1 MVQIWALPKKCFRFA
16 ASFGN
21 LPAMRI
27 ALFCF
32 WMLLLLV
39 CPPFGFGQDFNFK
52 ADLDPFVTLPG
63 AYSLK
68 PDDLASLFK
77 QGDMKQ
83 NPYFE
88 WLTKDQTRAIF
99 KRKPASNVEV
109 DLTIL
114 KGTVPIQE
122 MIVDFKNGKYVGVT
136 ISIFN
141 RGDAGAMERSDFD
154 ERLKNVGRHLGQQL
168 EARPNKREGN
178 LKRGVLTSGYT
189 WISGRGMAIV
199 EYNPG
204 AESGKVEFLRMR
216 LAQRDAGG
224 AFAAAMQ
231 ERSQATVRQS
241 ELPKNVKK
249 DLESG
254 DVYVTNVPMVDQG
267 GKGYCVVAS
276 VQRLFEYYGV
286 ACDMHQLAEIA
297 EADPERGT
305 SSFETNKQLGSID
318 HLFKMRYSCLGMMST
333 RGELREMLDPE
344 NGYLGKEVEA
354 GDFEKAIQKH
364 VDAGIPLLWSLEL
377 GEYKEEPPLAEQVS
391 GGHMRLIIG
400 YNTNKKKI
408 LFSDS
413 WGSGHELKSID
424 SGDAYEATRGLFL
437 MKPVT
442 N

>member
-1 MVQIWALPKKCFRFA
+1 MR
-16 ASFGN
+16 
-21 LPAMRI
+21 PA
-27 ALFCF
+27 FFSF
-32 WMLLLLV
+32 WMLVLLV
-39 CPPFGFGQDFNFK
+39 CPGYGFGQDFTFK

-68 PDDLASLFK
+68 PDDLANLFK

-88 WLTKDQTRAIF
+88 WLSQDKTRAIF
-99 KRKPASNVEV
+99 KRKPASNVLV

-122 MIVDFKNGKYVGVT
+122 MFVDFNKAGKFVGVT

-141 RGDAGAMERSDFD
+141 RGDAGTIDSDDFNG
-154 ERLKNVGRHLGQQL
+154 RMKNVGRHLGQQL

-189 WISGRGMAIV
+189 WISGRGMAII

-224 AFAAAMQ
+224 AYAAAMQ
-231 ERSQATVRQS
+231 ERAQATVRQS
-241 ELPKNVKK
+241 ELPKNVIKNP
-249 DLESG
+249 ESG
-254 DVYVTNVPMVDQG
+254 DVYVSNVPMVDQG

-333 RGELREMLDPE
+333 RMELREMLDPE
-344 NGYLGKEVEA
+344 NGYLGELVESD
-354 GDFEKAIQKH
+354 DFQKAIQKH
-364 VDAGIPLLWSLEL
+364 VDAGIPLLWSLEV
-377 GEYKEEPPLAEQVS
+377 GQFQEDPPLAEQAS

-400 YNTNKKKI
+400 YNERKKKV

-413 WGSGHELKSID
+413 WGAGHELKSID
-424 SGDAYEATRGLFL
+424 AGDAYEATRGLFL